1 MTAVDAPSQPPVRRL
16 VVQGKV
22 QGVGFRWFVRE
33 RARRLGV
40 AGWVR
45 NESDGSVQ
53 ILVGGPGALVSRFL
67 NELNVGP
74 PNAVIESIR
83 EVETMSAVVNS
94 EPSAEGEETP
104 AVRQTLPTLPYP
116 FEIRR

>member
-1 MTAVDAPSQPPVRRL
+1 VTAVNAPSPPPVRRL

-53 ILVGGPGALVSRFL
+53 ILVGGPTSLVSRFL

-83 EVETMSAVVNS
+83 EVETMSTGAGAADTTA
-94 EPSAEGEETP
+94 EDSAQ
-104 AVRQTLPTLPYP
+104 RQAAPTLPYP

>member
-1 MTAVDAPSQPPVRRL
+1 MTTPDPATSPPVRRL

-45 NESDGSVQ
+45 NESDGSVH
-53 ILVGGPGALVSRFL
+53 IMVGGPGALVTRFIG
-67 NELNVGP
+67 ELEIGP
-74 PNAVIESIR
+74 PNAVIDSIR
-83 EVETMSAVVNS
+83 EVTI
-94 EPSAEGEETP
+94 EGATP
-104 AVRQTLPTLPYP
+104 VADSDVTAPRTFPTLPYP

>member
-1 MTAVDAPSQPPVRRL
+1 M
-16 VVQGKV
+16 QGKV

-45 NESDGSVQ
+45 NETDGTVQ

-67 NELNVGP
+67 TELNVGP

-83 EVETMSAVVNS
+83 EVETMSAVASN
-94 EPSAEGEETP
+94 AMTGAGDETLSS
-104 AVRQTLPTLPYP
+104 RQSVPTLPYP

>member
-1 MTAVDAPSQPPVRRL
+1 VRRL

-45 NESDGSVQ
+45 NESDGTVQ

-67 NELNVGP
+67 SELNIGP

-83 EVETMSAVVNS
+83 EVETIAVAAPVARGS
-94 EPSAEGEETP
+94 QDEDEATP
-104 AVRQTLPTLPYP
+104 RQPVPTLPYP

>member
-1 MTAVDAPSQPPVRRL
+1 MTSYGTPAAPPVRRL

-45 NESDGSVQ
+45 NEHDGTVQ
-53 ILVGGPGALVSRFL
+53 VFVGGPVSLVARFL
-67 NELNVGP
+67 DELHIGP
-74 PNAVIESIR
+74 PGAVIESIR
-83 EVETMSAVVNS
+83 EVELIESDGAS
-94 EPSAEGEETP
+94 TP
-104 AVRQTLPTLPYP
+104 DGSKASPALPYP

>member
-1 MTAVDAPSQPPVRRL
+1 MTNPQASAPPPVRRL

-45 NESDGSVQ
+45 NEKDGTVH
-53 ILVGGPGALVSRFL
+53 IVVGGPASLVTRFIG
-67 NELNVGP
+67 ELQIGP
-74 PNAVIESIR
+74 PNAKVDVVR
-83 EVETMSAVVNS
+83 DVSAS
-94 EPSAEGEETP
+94 TEADEGDGSSSRP
-104 AVRQTLPTLPYP
+104 PTLPYP

>member
-1 MTAVDAPSQPPVRRL
+1 L
-16 VVQGKV
+16 VIAGKV

-45 NESDGSVQ
+45 NESDGTVH
-53 ILVGGPGALVSRFL
+53 IVVGGPASLVSRFVD
-67 NELNVGP
+67 ELNVGP
-74 PNAVIESIR
+74 PNAVVETIR
-83 EVETMSAVVNS
+83 ELELHEDGGDAGAAGPVRM
-94 EPSAEGEETP
+94 PP
-104 AVRQTLPTLPYP
+104 ALPYP

>member
-1 MTAVDAPSQPPVRRL
+1 MQRVVRFYG
-16 VVQGKV
+16 QV

-45 NESDGSVQ
+45 NESDGTVQ
-53 ILVGGPGALVSRFL
+53 ILVGGPTQLVSRFL
-67 NELNVGP
+67 SELNVGP
-74 PNAVIESIR
+74 PNAIIESIR
-83 EVETMSAVVNS
+83 EVETMDSVAPDVSADA
-94 EPSAEGEETP
+94 EPSAT
-104 AVRQTLPTLPYP
+104 RQVAPTLPYP

>member
-1 MTAVDAPSQPPVRRL
+1 

-45 NESDGSVQ
+45 NETDGTVQ
-53 ILVGGPGALVSRFL
+53 ILVGGPTPLVSRFL
-67 NELNVGP
+67 TELNVGP
-74 PNAVIESIR
+74 PNAIIESIR
-83 EVETMSAVVNS
+83 EVETLDSVVTAPEGATDTEAQSA
-94 EPSAEGEETP
+94 
-104 AVRQTLPTLPYP
+104 RQVAPTLPYP

>member
-1 MTAVDAPSQPPVRRL
+1 MTSHDPSTPPVRRL

-45 NESDGSVQ
+45 NETDGTVQ
-53 ILVGGPGALVSRFL
+53 IMVGGPGSLVSRFIG
-67 NELNVGP
+67 EVKVGP
-74 PNAVIESIR
+74 PNAVIESIQDVGFGADDPGGSSDQSQR
-83 EVETMSAVVNS
+83 TI
-94 EPSAEGEETP
+94 
-104 AVRQTLPTLPYP
+104 PTLPYP

>member
-1 MTAVDAPSQPPVRRL
+1 MTAVDAPSPPPVRRL
-16 VVQGKV
+16 MVQGKV

-45 NESDGSVQ
+45 NETDGTFQ
-53 ILVGGPGALVSRFL
+53 ILVGGPTSLVSRFL
-67 NELNVGP
+67 TELNVGP

-83 EVETMSAVVNS
+83 EVETMSTA
-94 EPSAEGEETP
+94 PSPESAGDGDAQLSRP
-104 AVRQTLPTLPYP
+104 QAPVLPYP

>member
-1 MTAVDAPSQPPVRRL
+1 VTAPDATAPPVRRL

-45 NESDGSVQ
+45 NESDGTVQ
-53 ILVGGPGALVSRFL
+53 IVVGGPGSLVTRFIG
-67 NELNVGP
+67 EVKIGP
-74 PNAVIESIR
+74 PNAVIEEIR
-83 EVETMSAVVNS
+83 DVGLEDDVTDNSSVTPRAV
-94 EPSAEGEETP
+94 
-104 AVRQTLPTLPYP
+104 PTLPYP

>member
-1 MTAVDAPSQPPVRRL
+1 VRRL

-45 NESDGSVQ
+45 NESDGTVQ
-53 ILVGGPGALVSRFL
+53 ILVGGPTPLVSRFL
-67 NELNVGP
+67 TELNVGP
-74 PNAVIESIR
+74 PNAIIESIR
-83 EVETMSAVVNS
+83 EVETLDSVVL
-94 EPSAEGEETP
+94 TP
-104 AVRQTLPTLPYP
+104 DTASDSDSQSSRPVAPTLPYP